1 MRKNLKNPWYS
12 SDICILLQ
20 PFNYI
25 LKLPGKQIRSLL
37 ASAFNLW
44 LKIPQDKVDSINDIV
59 NIVHNYTLLIDDIQ
73 DNSVLRRGFP
83 VAHSIY
89 GIASTIN
96 SANYGSFIALEK
108 VIALGHPEG
117 AQVYTE
123 QLLELHRGQGMEI
136 YWRDNCICPSETAYK
151 HMTLQKSAA
160 LFILSIRLMQ
170 LFSDCKEDFIPLLE
184 TIGYYFQ
191 VRDDYFNLYSE
202 KDFKNKIYAE
212 DLSVGNFSFPIVH
225 AIQSHPEDTQ
235 IMNILRQ
242 RTSDINVKRYCAKL
256 LEDFGSFAYTRNL
269 LKGLDETVRTEVQR
283 LGGNPPLIKVLD
295 KITV

>member
-1 MRKNLKNPWYS
+1 MLIKTLLCCHER
-12 SDICILLQ
+12 ILLQ

-25 LKLPGKQIRSLL
+25 LKLPGKQTKSLL

-44 LKIPQDKVDSINDIV
+44 LKIPQDKVDTINDIV
-59 NIVHNYTLLIDDIQ
+59 NIVDNYTLLIDDIQ
-73 DNSVLRRGFP
+73 DNSVLRRGLP

-89 GIASTIN
+89 GVASTIN
-96 SANYGSFIALEK
+96 AANYGSFIALEK

-117 AQVYTE
+117 AQIYAE

-136 YWRDNCICPSETAYK
+136 YWKDNCFCPSEIAYK
-151 HMTLQKSAA
+151 QMTIRKTGE
-160 LFILSIRLMQ
+160 LFNLAVRLMQ
-170 LFSDCKEDFIPLLE
+170 LFSDCKEDFVPLLE

-202 KDFKNKIYAE
+202 KDLKNKIYAE

-235 IMNILRQ
+235 IMNILIQ

-269 LKGLDETVRTEVQR
+269 LKGLDESVRTEIQR
-283 LGGNPPLIKVLD
+283 LGGNPALIKILD
-295 KITV
+295 KIAV